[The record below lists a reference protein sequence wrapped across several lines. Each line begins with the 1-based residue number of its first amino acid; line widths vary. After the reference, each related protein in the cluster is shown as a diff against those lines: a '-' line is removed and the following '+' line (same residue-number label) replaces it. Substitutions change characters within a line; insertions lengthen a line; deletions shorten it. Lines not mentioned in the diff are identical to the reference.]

1 MEEGEAE
8 PGEMPRLKRPNPIAR
23 QTPPKKQRV
32 GDVSDASPNDT
43 PERQAGSTSASRA
56 NSTRQPPPSPAKGV
70 AYRPLRTIVP
80 HGHGSALSVL
90 APSIKGAACL
100 API

>member
-8 PGEMPRLKRPNPIAR
+8 PGEMPSLKRPNPITQ

-32 GDVSDASPNDT
+32 GDVSDASPDDT

-56 NSTRQPPPSPAKGV
+56 NSSRQPQPSPAKG
-70 AYRPLRTIVP
+70 
-80 HGHGSALSVL
+80 
-90 APSIKGAACL
+90 AAH
-100 API
+100 